1 MQFVVIDT
9 DTIYLILNSHVYFEF
24 ILWFPFFSLSI
35 RFIFLLPNLQYYHVL
50 LPRSYELVISRTS
63 RPEVFCKKGVLR
75 NLQNSQVFSS
85 EFCEIS
91 KNSFYYR
98 TPPVAASAFRVLLFL
113 LLRECSFPA
122 VALKETLNLAFYLSN
137 HPFEA
142 WNFSTWSS
150 CAKLIAFSLRIVPL
164 ISKLFIRTLLNQSK

>member
-1 MQFVVIDT
+1 MVNLPVDIYQFKINNRNT
-9 DTIYLILNSHVYFEF
+9 RKRCEICSKSTIKITERRQVSFWSEAVARR
-24 ILWFPFFSLSI
+24 FSVKKV
-35 RFIFLLPNLQYYHVL
+35 FL
-50 LPRSYELVISRTS
+50 EI
-63 RPEVFCKKGVLR
+63 
-75 NLQNSQVFSS
+75 LQNSQVFSC

-98 TPPVAASAFRVLLFL
+98 TPPVAASTFQVLLFL